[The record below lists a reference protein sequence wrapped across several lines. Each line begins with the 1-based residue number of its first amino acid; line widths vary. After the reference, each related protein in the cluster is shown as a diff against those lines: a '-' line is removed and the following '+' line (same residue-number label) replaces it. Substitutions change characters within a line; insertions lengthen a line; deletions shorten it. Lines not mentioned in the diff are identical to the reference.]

1 MMTDITPRGGTRVVC
16 RIRPLAN
23 SERASCVASR
33 GPEVTLA
40 SPAST
45 SDKPSFVFDDVFDAD
60 ASNEEVF
67 RAVRPT
73 LEDVKAGIN
82 GAVLAYGQSGAGKS
96 HTMNGT
102 NELDDLGI
110 VQRVR
115 RTAVHNKKVASLH
128 AR

>member
-1 MMTDITPRGGTRVVC
+1 M
-16 RIRPLAN
+16 
-23 SERASCVASR
+23 ASR